1 VEYVACIGSRTLNF
15 KEQDFCYKIGVFL
28 SQKYNIKSGNAV
40 GADQSYAKG
49 VNSIN
54 PKQMYL
60 YLPYKSYN
68 FNAIIQGN
76 NVIYDPKKEW
86 FDIAKKLH
94 FNWQTLSRGI
104 KSLHARNV
112 GIVED
117 VKFVVAFPN
126 KVYGGGTVMGMR
138 IAETNNIHV
147 YNLRKDKDRE
157 YFESLVL

>member
-1 VEYVACIGSRTLNF
+1 MEYIACIGSRTLNF

-49 VNSIN
+49 VNSVN

-60 YLPYKSYN
+60 YLPYKTYN
-68 FNAIIQGN
+68 SNAIIHGN

-94 FNWQTLSRGI
+94 FNWNRLNNTV
-104 KSLHARNV
+104 KCLHARNI

-126 KVYGGGTVMGMR
+126 KSHGGGTVMGMR
-138 IAETNNIHV
+138 IAEINKIKV
-147 YNLRKDKDRE
+147 YNLREDKDRE
-157 YFESLVL
+157 YFASLVL